1 MHPAANPSGIHC
13 TLIITFADGTHD
25 EYHFP
30 PQADAH
36 RMKHLMDRLLAATT
50 LCIQLEDRLI
60 AIPVNN
66 IRSVELLP
74 PPDHLPELVITHA
87 RRVTPMH

>member
-1 MHPAANPSGIHC
+1 MHPHKSAAGIDC
-13 TLIITFADGTHD
+13 TLIITFTDGSHD

-30 PQADAH
+30 PQTDAH
-36 RMKHLMDRLLAATT
+36 RMKHLMDRLLDSRI

-66 IRSVELLP
+66 IRCVELLP

-87 RRVTPMH
+87 RRVTPLH